1 MAGGMDVDINP
12 LIVVAILLIV
22 AYTFFYTPGGQLR
35 NLLVFFVLFIIAFT
49 LVLAVTEMPLFG
61 STQAPAYNYVAQR
74 YITGT
79 VAETGALNAVAAII
93 TDYRAFDTLGEA
105 TVLFTAV
112 AAALASLGAQQGK
125 KEPAV
130 SSQNEKRQNSAV
142 SSQQDS

>member
-1 MAGGMDVDINP
+1 MDINP

-35 NLLVFFVLFIIAFT
+35 NLLVFFVLFIIGFT

-61 STQAPAYNYVAQR
+61 STEAPAYNYVAR
-74 YITGT
+74 RFIEGT
-79 VAETGALNAVAAII
+79 VPETGALNVVAAII

-112 AAALASLGAQQGK
+112 AAALAALGAHQGK
-125 KEPAV
+125 KE
-130 SSQNEKRQNSAV
+130 
-142 SSQQDS
+142 